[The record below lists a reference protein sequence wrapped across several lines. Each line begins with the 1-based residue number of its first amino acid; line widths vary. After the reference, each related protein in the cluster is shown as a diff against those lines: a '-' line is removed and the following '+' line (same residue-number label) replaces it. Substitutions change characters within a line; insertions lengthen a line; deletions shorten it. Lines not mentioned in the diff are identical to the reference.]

1 MENNMSAVMEGLN
14 SEQRNAVS
22 CVEGPVLIVAG
33 AGSGKT
39 KVLISRIA
47 YIMEKGCEPDKI
59 LALTFTKKAAT
70 EMKDRIG
77 AMVGQRKANRL
88 YMGTFHSIFAKLLRE
103 FADRLAYPSSFQIYD
118 TSDSTSLI
126 KTCIKDL
133 QLDDKIYKP
142 KDVLARISKAKNN
155 LVTAEAY
162 RSNPTAIKDDTI
174 AKKPKI
180 CDIYSLY
187 SSRCKQAGVMDF
199 DDILLNMNILI
210 RDHKDALMSIAD
222 RFEYI
227 LVDEYQ
233 DTNFA
238 QYLILKKL
246 CLNHRNICVVGDDSQ
261 SIYGFRGAR
270 IENILN
276 FRKDYPESKIF
287 RLERNYRS
295 TQMIV
300 NAANSLIEKNANRIP
315 KNCVSC
321 QDEGEK
327 IRLVKA
333 YTEQEEGLLIASA
346 IIDRMQKEHAQYQDF
361 AILYRTNNQ
370 SRSLEEALRKRN
382 LPYIIYSGHAFFDR
396 KEVKDMLS
404 YLKLAVNVQDSE
416 AFKRVVNEPARGIG
430 DTSLNALSTAA
441 NAHKVSLFK
450 AAFMDDLENYGLKP
464 AAIEKIRS
472 FCFMIDKAASKIKDT
487 QAYDIARSL
496 AEESGLLASY
506 RNENTIESQG
516 KLANV
521 EELLNSIASFKE
533 DREEE
538 YKEQMLADD
547 ADMSTLLPIVTL
559 DEYLEDITLAS
570 TVDMTDDEDAHNRIS
585 LMTVHSAKGLEFPYV
600 FVSGMEDNLFPSGG
614 MFTTPSELE
623 EERRLFY
630 VALTRAKR
638 VVTLTYSQSRMKN
651 GKHESSAPS
660 RFLRE
665 IAPEYLANPL
675 SKEDDQIPEEND
687 GFHFG
692 SGSNHFNGKFG
703 MGDKSSGQYRTDYGH
718 RQSQYGSRQDTGS
731 SAPVTSTP
739 YGSSS
744 SVSSAKE
751 MLRNRPLPPK
761 STDSNFVPMDADQF
775 KVGQRIEHNR
785 FGTGLI
791 EEITGSVP
799 DLKARV
805 KFDIYGEKILL
816 LKYAKMR
823 LEQ

>member
-416 AFKRVVNEPARGIG
+416 AFKRVVNEPARG
-430 DTSLNALSTAA
+430 NW
-441 NAHKVSLFK
+441 
-450 AAFMDDLENYGLKP
+450 
-464 AAIEKIRS
+464 
-472 FCFMIDKAASKIKDT
+472 
-487 QAYDIARSL
+487 
-496 AEESGLLASY
+496 
-506 RNENTIESQG
+506 
-516 KLANV
+516 
-521 EELLNSIASFKE
+521 
-533 DREEE
+533 
-538 YKEQMLADD
+538 
-547 ADMSTLLPIVTL
+547 
-559 DEYLEDITLAS
+559 
-570 TVDMTDDEDAHNRIS
+570 
-585 LMTVHSAKGLEFPYV
+585 
-600 FVSGMEDNLFPSGG
+600 
-614 MFTTPSELE
+614 
-623 EERRLFY
+623 
-630 VALTRAKR
+630 
-638 VVTLTYSQSRMKN
+638 
-651 GKHESSAPS
+651 
-660 RFLRE
+660 
-665 IAPEYLANPL
+665 
-675 SKEDDQIPEEND
+675 
-687 GFHFG
+687 
-692 SGSNHFNGKFG
+692 
-703 MGDKSSGQYRTDYGH
+703 GH
-718 RQSQYGSRQDTGS
+718 
-731 SAPVTSTP
+731 V
-739 YGSSS
+739 
-744 SVSSAKE
+744 
-751 MLRNRPLPPK
+751 
-761 STDSNFVPMDADQF
+761 
-775 KVGQRIEHNR
+775 I
-785 FGTGLI
+785 
-791 EEITGSVP
+791 
-799 DLKARV
+799 
-805 KFDIYGEKILL
+805 
-816 LKYAKMR
+816 
-823 LEQ
+823 

>member
-1 MENNMSAVMEGLN
+1 MENNISAIMEGLN
-14 SEQRNAVS
+14 SEQKNAVS
-22 CVEGPVLIVAG
+22 CAEGPVLIVAG

-47 YIMEKGCEPDKI
+47 YIMEKGCEPDRI
-59 LALTFTKKAAT
+59 LALTFTKKAAK
-70 EMKDRIG
+70 EMKERIG

-103 FADRLAYPSSFQIYD
+103 FADRLGYPSSYQIYD
-118 TSDSTSLI
+118 TSDSTSLV
-126 KTCIKDL
+126 KTCVKEL
-133 QLDDKIYKP
+133 QLDEKVYKP
-142 KDVLARISKAKNN
+142 KDVLGRISKAKNN
-155 LVTAEAY
+155 LVTAESY
-162 RSNPTAIKDDTI
+162 RNNPTALKDDVI
-174 AKKPKI
+174 SKKPRI

-187 SSRCKQAGVMDF
+187 SAKCKQAGVMDF

-210 RDHKDALMSIAD
+210 RDHNDALMHIAG
-222 RFEYI
+222 RFDYI

-246 CLNHRNICVVGDDSQ
+246 CLSHRNICVVGDDSQ

-300 NAANSLIEKNANRIP
+300 NAANSLIEKNSNRIP

-327 IRLVKA
+327 ILLVKA
-333 YTEQEEGLLIASA
+333 YNEQEEGLLIASA
-346 IIDRMQKEHAQYQDF
+346 IIERMQKEHAQYQDF

-430 DTSLNALSTAA
+430 DTSVNALSAA
-441 NAHKVSLFK
+441 ASAHEVSFFK
-450 AAFMDDLENYGLKP
+450 AAFLDDLEKYGLKP
-464 AAIEKIRS
+464 AAIQKIRS
-472 FCFMIDKAASKIKDT
+472 FCLMIDKAASKVKDT
-487 QAYDIARSL
+487 PAYDVAKSL

-538 YKEQMLADD
+538 YREQMLADD
-547 ADMSTLLPIVTL
+547 ADMSTPLPIVTL
-559 DEYLEDITLAS
+559 DEFLEDITLAS
-570 TVDMTDDEDAHNRIS
+570 TVDITDDEDAHNRIS

-614 MFTTPSELE
+614 IFTTPSELE

-630 VALTRAKR
+630 VAITRAKR

-660 RFLRE
+660 RFLHE
-665 IAPEYLANPL
+665 IAPQYLVNPL
-675 SKEDDQIPEEND
+675 SKEDEHIPEGDRE
-687 GFHFG
+687 FHFG
-692 SGSNHFNGKFG
+692 SGSNHFNGRFG
-703 MGDKSSGQYRTDYGH
+703 MGDKSSGQYGTDYGH
-718 RQSQYGSRQDTGS
+718 KQSKYGGRPDSGDS
-731 SAPVTSTP
+731 LPVTSTP

-744 SVSSAKE
+744 SVTSAKE

-785 FGTGLI
+785 FGAGII

-799 DLKARV
+799 DLKAKV
-805 KFDIYGEKILL
+805 KFDSYGEKILL

-823 LEQ
+823 LE

>member
-1 MENNMSAVMEGLN
+1 MENNIGAVMEGLN

-47 YIMEKGCEPDKI
+47 YIMEKGCEPDRI
-59 LALTFTKKAAT
+59 LALTFTKKAAN
-70 EMKDRIG
+70 EMKERIG

-103 FADRLAYPSSFQIYD
+103 FADRLGYPGSYQIYD
-118 TSDSTSLI
+118 NSDSTSLV
-126 KTCIKDL
+126 KTCVKEL
-133 QLDDKIYKP
+133 QLDDKVYKP
-142 KDVLARISKAKNN
+142 KDVLGRISKAKNN
-155 LVTAEAY
+155 LVTAESY
-162 RSNPTAIKDDTI
+162 RNNPTALKDDVI
-174 AKKPKI
+174 SKKPRI

-187 SSRCKQAGVMDF
+187 SAKCKQAGVMDF

-210 RDHKDALMSIAD
+210 RDHKDALLSIAD
-222 RFEYI
+222 RFDYI

-300 NAANSLIEKNANRIP
+300 NAANSLIEKNSNRIP

-333 YTEQEEGLLIASA
+333 YNEQEEGLLIASA
-346 IIDRMQKEHAQYQDF
+346 IIEGMQKEHAQYQDF

-416 AFKRVVNEPARGIG
+416 AFKRIVNEPARGIG
-430 DTSLNALSTAA
+430 DTSLNALSAAA
-441 NAHKVSLFK
+441 NAHEVSLFK
-450 AAFMDDLENYGLKP
+450 AAFLDDLEKFGLKP
-464 AAIEKIRS
+464 AAIEKIRA
-472 FCFMIDKAASKIKDT
+472 FCLMIDKAASKIKDT
-487 QAYDIARSL
+487 PAYDIAKSL

-538 YKEQMLADD
+538 YREQMLADD
-547 ADMSTLLPIVTL
+547 ADMSTSLPIVTL
-559 DEYLEDITLAS
+559 DEFLEDITLAS

-614 MFTTPSELE
+614 IFTTPSELE

-665 IAPEYLANPL
+665 IAPQYLVNPL
-675 SKEDDQIPEEND
+675 SKEDGQIPEED
-687 GFHFG
+687 GGFHFG
-692 SGSNHFNGKFG
+692 SGSNHFNGRFG
-703 MGDKSSGQYRTDYGH
+703 MGDKSSGQRADYGH
-718 RQSQYGSRQDTGS
+718 RQSQYGSRQDTGGS
-731 SAPVTSTP
+731 PVTSTP
-739 YGSSS
+739 YGSTS
-744 SVSSAKE
+744 SVSSAKQ

-761 STDSNFVPMDADQF
+761 STDSNFVPMDADKF

-785 FGTGLI
+785 FGAGLI
-791 EEITGSVP
+791 EDITGSVP

-823 LEQ
+823 LE